1 MRLRSVKSQVEES
14 RRRALRPTY
23 FQRGKEDYLV
33 KEKKGVKLTRHD
45 KLLKKSM
52 HKEALVSVLEE
63 KKPANVMAVM
73 EELVARRKMMKCVSN
88 MEEGE
93 LGLLPSFVQSK
104 EDFKGLL
111 RNLKREVNPEIK
123 IQQSLMESH
132 NKTLT
137 SLCVGRLVLVE
148 AAENRLVG
156 VPLDGYMKVTRH
168 DKLLKKFRHKEALV
182 SVLEEKKV
190 QCISFQIFV
199 KNLKGKTIILEVLS
213 SNTIQRVKAMIQDK
227 EKFHST
233 IIRG

>member
-52 HKEALVSVLEE
+52 HKEALVFVLEE

-93 LGLLPSFVQSK
+93 LGLLPSFVQ
-104 EDFKGLL
+104 

>member
-93 LGLLPSFVQSK
+93 LGLLPSFVQ
-104 EDFKGLL
+104 

>member
-93 LGLLPSFVQSK
+93 LGLLPSFVQRYCTVPRYSA
-104 EDFKGLL
+104 
-111 RNLKREVNPEIK
+111 V
-123 IQQSLMESH
+123 LM
-132 NKTLT
+132 
-137 SLCVGRLVLVE
+137 G
-148 AAENRLVG
+148 
-156 VPLDGYMKVTRH
+156 
-168 DKLLKKFRHKEALV
+168 
-182 SVLEEKKV
+182 
-190 QCISFQIFV
+190 I
-199 KNLKGKTIILEVLS
+199 
-213 SNTIQRVKAMIQDK
+213 DK
-227 EKFHST
+227 EGF
-233 IIRG
+233 